1 MNMQNIYLPKFRKRG
16 CKKSEKY
23 IFPEI
28 LVNGEAASVGHK
40 NSVHWQLWKIF
51 LNLKLGYI
59 WPNEAKNDLYI
70 FFLKTYPVD
79 YEMGE
84 NIQMGQVNMCLSR
97 SYHFNFLNGC

>member
-16 CKKSEKY
+16 CKKSENY

-40 NSVHWQLWKIF
+40 NNVHWQLWKIF
-51 LNLKLGYI
+51 L
-59 WPNEAKNDLYI
+59 
-70 FFLKTYPVD
+70 KTYSVD

-97 SYHFNFLNGC
+97 PYHFNFLNGC